1 MTDAPSALPRMTVA
15 DQSLGR
21 PTSATGPGWGRP
33 NIRTDNAGPAQLRQA
48 AEEFEAMFLN
58 SFLQQARK
66 SQLAD
71 GILTSSA
78 GDTFQGMLDQEYA
91 RAASDGLSLGI
102 ADALYAQFSRHLTT
116 ADD

>member
-1 MTDAPSALPRMTVA
+1 MTDAPSALPRPMMA
-15 DQSLGR
+15 DISLNRGAG
-21 PTSATGPGWGRP
+21 ATGPGWGRP

-58 SFLQQARK
+58 QFLQQARK
-66 SQLAD
+66 SQLSD
-71 GILTSSA
+71 GLLTSSA

-91 RAASDGLSLGI
+91 RAASGGLSLGI
-102 ADALYAQFSRHLTT
+102 ADALYAQFARHLPQ

>member
-1 MTDAPSALPRMTVA
+1 MTDTSSALPRTMMA
-15 DQSLGR
+15 DLSLSQG
-21 PTSATGPGWGRP
+21 AGVTGPGWGRP

-58 SFLQQARK
+58 QFLQQARK

-71 GILTSSA
+71 GLLTSSA
-78 GDTFQGMLDQEYA
+78 GETFQGMLDQEYA
-91 RAASDGLSLGI
+91 RAASGGLSLGI
-102 ADALYAQFSRHLTT
+102 ADALYAQFAQHLPR

>member
-1 MTDAPSALPRMTVA
+1 MTDTSSALPRTMMA
-15 DQSLGR
+15 DLSLSQG
-21 PTSATGPGWGRP
+21 AGVTGPGWGRP

-58 SFLQQARK
+58 QFLQQARK
-66 SQLAD
+66 SQLSD
-71 GILTSSA
+71 GLLTSSA

-91 RAASDGLSLGI
+91 RAASGGLSLGI
-102 ADALYAQFSRHLTT
+102 ADALYAQFAQHLPR

>member
-1 MTDAPSALPRMTVA
+1 MTDTSSALPRTMMA
-15 DQSLGR
+15 DLSLDRG
-21 PTSATGPGWGRP
+21 AGVTGPGWGRP

-58 SFLQQARK
+58 QFLQQARK

-71 GILTSSA
+71 GLLTSSA
-78 GDTFQGMLDQEYA
+78 GETFQGMLDQEYA
-91 RAASDGLSLGI
+91 RAASGGLSLGI
-102 ADALYAQFSRHLTT
+102 ADALYAQFAQHLPR

>member
-1 MTDAPSALPRMTVA
+1 
-15 DQSLGR
+15 
-21 PTSATGPGWGRP
+21 
-33 NIRTDNAGPAQLRQA
+33 
-48 AEEFEAMFLN
+48 MFLN

-91 RAASDGLSLGI
+91 RAASDRLSLGI